1 MPMSDTTATYPYSY
15 FGKPAQISRYD
26 EPEIMSHDPKQLSY
40 GAIQFADGTVLQVT
54 TPAFM
59 WAAFGK

>member
-1 MPMSDTTATYPYSY
+1 MSDTTATCPYSY
-15 FGKPAQISRYD
+15 LGQPAKISRHD

-40 GAIQFADGTVLQVT
+40 GTIQFADGKVLQVT
-54 TPAFM
+54 SPTFM